1 MRLTLEQT
9 LSILGIITRLTGEN
23 ATVSLFGSRLND
35 QARGGDVDL
44 LIETE
49 NPLTLL
55 DRARIKM
62 HLEKRLGLPVDIIVQ
77 SKNDT
82 PTPFQ
87 RIAKLQAIR
96 LEATA

>member
-1 MRLTLEQT
+1 MRLTREQT
-9 LSILGIITRLTGEN
+9 LSILEIITRLTGED

-62 HLEKRLGLPVDIIVQ
+62 HLEKRLGLPVDIITQ
-77 SKNDT
+77 SQNDT

-87 RIAKLQAIR
+87 RIAKSQAIR
-96 LEATA
+96 LEN

>member
-1 MRLTLEQT
+1 MRLTRDQT

-23 ATVSLFGSRLND
+23 VTVSLFGSRLND

-49 NPLTLL
+49 SPLALL

-62 HLEKRLGLPVDIIVQ
+62 HLEKRLGLPVDIIARSQ
-77 SKNDT
+77 NDT